1 MPHNQKKI
9 ILSDFQKGFLS
20 MIARVVKKNARL
32 EIKQYLITNK
42 ISINQSSVIS
52 KAFSKRLMA
61 AIFFIVS
68 TVLFIASNTW
78 GNAWVVIPFFTF
90 LISFLISMIIDWMII
105 PRGRETA
112 YFKKGEIIPQ
122 YAREFKKIFPDSY
135 SELTPRTQEIINDH
149 IKRQETEKSLRK
161 KIPFII
167 LVYRNWTIILACIVI
182 IFLIWGTILNT
193 SKWN

>member
-9 ILSDFQKGFLS
+9 ILSNFQKGFLS
-20 MIARVVKKNARL
+20 MIARLVKKNARL

-61 AIFFIVS
+61 AILFIVS

-78 GNAWVVIPFFTF
+78 GNAWVAIPFFTF
-90 LISFLISMIIDWMII
+90 LISFLISLPITWMII

-161 KIPFII
+161 KIPVII
-167 LVYRNWTIILACIVI
+167 LVYRNWTIILLL
-182 IFLIWGTILNT
+182 IFIFMMIMAMNDLIPF
-193 SKWN
+193 

>member
-9 ILSDFQKGFLS
+9 ILSDFQRGFLS
-20 MIARVVKKNARL
+20 MIARVVNKNARL

-52 KAFSKRLMA
+52 EAFSKRLIA
-61 AIFFIVS
+61 AILFIVS

-78 GNAWVVIPFFTF
+78 GNAWVAIPFFTF
-90 LISFLISMIIDWMII
+90 LISFLISLPITWMII
-105 PRGRETA
+105 PRGRETD
-112 YFKKGEIIPQ
+112 YFKKGEIKPQ

-135 SELTPRTQEIINDH
+135 SELSPRTQEIINDH

-161 KIPFII
+161 KIPVII
-167 LVYRNWTIILACIVI
+167 LVYRNWTIILLL
-182 IFLIWGTILNT
+182 IFIFMMIMAMNDLIPF
-193 SKWN
+193 

>member
-9 ILSDFQKGFLS
+9 ILSNFQKGFLS
-20 MIARVVKKNARL
+20 MIARVVKKDARL

-61 AIFFIVS
+61 AILFIVS

-78 GNAWVVIPFFTF
+78 GNAWVAIPFFTF
-90 LISFLISMIIDWMII
+90 LIYIPICMIIDWMII

-161 KIPFII
+161 KIPVII
-167 LVYRNWTIILACIVI
+167 LVYRNWTIILLL
-182 IFLIWGTILNT
+182 IFIFMMIMAMNDLIPF
-193 SKWN
+193 